1 MVQREAW
8 PSVLVTSTPT
18 LEWQQL
24 ATVLSRDTEAVPRVS
39 LNSDKCHDTA
49 EAPGQSVTCYQD
61 WVITASSG
69 HWTSAKL
76 RPELGSWTRNPASQ

>member
-39 LNSDKCHDTA
+39 LNSDKCHDAA
-49 EAPGQSVTCYQD
+49 EAPG
-61 WVITASSG
+61 
-69 HWTSAKL
+69 
-76 RPELGSWTRNPASQ
+76 